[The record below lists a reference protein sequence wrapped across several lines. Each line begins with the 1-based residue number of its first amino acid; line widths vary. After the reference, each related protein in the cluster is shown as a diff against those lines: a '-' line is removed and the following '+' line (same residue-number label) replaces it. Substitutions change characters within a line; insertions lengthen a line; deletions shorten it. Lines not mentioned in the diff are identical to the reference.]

1 MCKSTEQRGRDTS
14 KLILPC
20 KMGKQHEKEDFGG
33 CLSDEEGDICE
44 EITNDRK
51 GLEKMLVTC
60 GFKSCTGIYE
70 KVADPRI
77 VATRKWLIKP

>member
-51 GLEKMLVTC
+51 GFRRIMH
-60 GFKSCTGIYE
+60 
-70 KVADPRI
+70 I
-77 VATRKWLIKP
+77 VAMEATGGYERK